1 MKYYKVMYKL
11 RLNLRGI
18 GNLVVS
24 GCKVVEEDNPI
35 QAVEKA
41 KEVIKNE
48 DVGSFEL
55 VDIEEIK

>member
-11 RLNLRGI
+11 RLYLRGI

-35 QAVEKA
+35 QAVEKV